1 MACLAL
7 ALNRSRSS
15 IPQMAMHSCV
25 QVRPSSAPLPP
36 PPQLPPHL
44 RPYARRASTC
54 NILKAHPSSI
64 DVSVSR
70 IQGSA
75 SIAVCLLI
83 RTPSVHRVSTGTA
96 AIRLPRLIRRCG
108 NRHARPGHLSTT
120 LLGHSTHCASCHQ
133 RDLLGL
139 AACLRLFR
147 QPFLSYLESA
157 VLQLLSLLSRDGK
170 GWGSGGGGGG
180 GGG

>member
-1 MACLAL
+1 MCRYDLA
-7 ALNRSRSS
+7 
-15 IPQMAMHSCV
+15 
-25 QVRPSSAPLPP
+25 PP
-36 PPQLPPHL
+36 PSLHPTPAPT
-44 RPYARRASTC
+44 REGRGTC

-70 IQGSA
+70 VQGSA

-96 AIRLPRLIRRCG
+96 VIRLPRLIRRYG
-108 NRHARPGHLSTT
+108 NRRTRPGHLSTT
-120 LLGHSTHCASCHQ
+120 LLGHSTHCATCHQ

-157 VLQLLSLLSRDGK
+157 ILQLLSRDGK
-170 GWGSGGGGGG
+170 GWGRGGWVAGGGGGVG
-180 GGG
+180 LSLQIFHI